1 MGLLGK
7 SGSMNQKL
15 SLICAL
21 SRNHVICIKNDLP
34 WHLPQDLEHFKNL
47 TKGKPIIMG
56 RLTYQSILDRRNG
69 KPLPHRP
76 HYVVSRQDL
85 GDLPESVTSSKD
97 LETAISQAR
106 ADHNDSEVMIIGG
119 ASIYEQSIPLVDR
132 MYLTIIDKDIEGDAF
147 FPKWEDASWQI
158 SAREDFSD
166 PIPFSFITFDR
177 K

>member
-1 MGLLGK
+1 M
-7 SGSMNQKL
+7 
-15 SLICAL
+15 A
-21 SRNHVICIKNDLP
+21 RNHVIGIKNDLP

-85 GDLPESVTSSKD
+85 GTLPDTVKVLGDLQS
-97 LETAISQAR
+97 AIHEAR
-106 ADHNDSEVMIIGG
+106 QDYPDSEIMIIGG
-119 ASIYEQSIPLVDR
+119 ASIYEQSVPFVDR
-132 MYLTIIDKDIEGDAF
+132 MYLTMIDQQIEGDAF
-147 FPKWEDASWQI
+147 FPAWNDAEWTESE
-158 SAREDFSD
+158 RENFTD
-166 PIPFSFITFDR
+166 PVPFSFITLDR